1 MTWVYVAVGLL
12 VVYLL
17 FVLGLCRAAG
27 RWDREQR

>member
-1 MTWVYVAVGLL
+1 MTWVYVSVGLVAFYL
-12 VVYLL
+12 V

>member
-1 MTWVYVAVGLL
+1 MTWLWVSVGLAAFYL
-12 VVYLL
+12 V

>member
-1 MTWVYVAVGLL
+1 MTWAYVGIGL

>member
-1 MTWVYVAVGLL
+1 MTWAYVGIGLFAFYL
-12 VVYLL
+12 V